1 MIPTQD
7 YEAIKRIFN
16 DKRIY
21 DYLVDDLTPE
31 DIEPPQGCVYLL
43 SEDGDGL
50 VMVIPRNSVEAEVH
64 IAVLPEARHRAFY
77 YGKKALDW
85 IFEQNV
91 HKVTAMIPQT
101 NQQVY
106 KYCLKLGFQQ
116 EGVNRMSFLK
126 DGKLQDQWLI
136 GLTKEEWLCHH

>member
-21 DYLVDDLTPE
+21 EYLVDDLTPE

-64 IAVLPEARHRAFY
+64 IAVLPEARHKAYY
-77 YGKKALDW
+77 YGKKAADW
-85 IFEQNV
+85 IFEQGV
-91 HKVTAMIPQT
+91 HKITAMIPQT
-101 NQQVY
+101 NQQVL

-116 EGVNRMSFLK
+116 EGINRMSFLK
-126 DGKLQDQWLI
+126 DGKLQDQFLL